1 MKFASYSIRRALGS
15 CRRAGNALAAQS
27 GRRAGAFRRFAA
39 DSRGDVAIIFGLM
52 TLVLMMMIGLAVDY
66 ARLVNARNQTLEAAD
81 AAVLAGAR
89 ALQTNGGDQA
99 GAVKVAQAYYKQAVQ
114 SRISVVSNS
123 DTVDFAVTDNGTA
136 VVSKGNASIATPFMS
151 VAGVKTLPLL
161 RANGS
166 DYAKA
171 VLAVGGNAEL
181 NLEVSMMLD
190 ITGSMAGQKLTDM
203 KAAASDLVNI
213 VVWKDQSKYTSKIAI
228 VPFAYDVRPPSSVL
242 AKVRGASPTNPLP
255 VGTTKYY
262 PSDCVVERTGTQKY
276 TDAAPATGQ
285 YLMTHYTTNYTT
297 SGSTKKGVCDLAAS
311 AELLP
316 LTSDKTA
323 LLAKISGLA
332 TAGSTAGHLGTAW
345 AWYLLSPN
353 WGSLWASTS
362 APAAYGTANLKKIA
376 VLMTDG
382 EYNTQYTSNG
392 IDDGSSSLTYCPKA
406 ANGVCSSDQAKSLC
420 TAMKAKGIEVYTV
433 GFQLDNQLAID
444 TLKSCATDANHF
456 YNSTTGDALKA
467 AFRDIALKISTLYLS
482 Q

>member
-1 MKFASYSIRRALGS
+1 MKFASFSLRRALCGYWK
-15 CRRAGNALAAQS
+15 AGDLPAERPS
-27 GRRAGAFRRFAA
+27 GMTAFCRFAA
-39 DSRGDVAIIFGLM
+39 DSRGDVAILFGLM
-52 TLVLMMMIGLAVDY
+52 TLVLVMMIGLAVDY
-66 ARLVNARNQTLEAAD
+66 GRLVNARNQTLEATD

-99 GAVKVAQAYYKQAVQ
+99 AAIKVAQAFYKQAVQ

-136 VVSKGNASIATPFMS
+136 VVSKGNAQISTPFMS

-161 RANGS
+161 HADGS

-190 ITGSMAGQKLTDM
+190 ITGSMKGQKLTDM

-228 VPFAYDVRPPSSVL
+228 VPFAYDVR
-242 AKVRGASPTNPLP
+242 LP
-255 VGTTKYY
+255 AAAYKKATGTTATTF
-262 PSDCVVERTGTQKY
+262 PNPCVVERTGTQKY
-276 TDAAPATGQ
+276 TDAAPQSGQ
-285 YLMTHYTTNYTT
+285 YVMMHNV
-297 SGSTKKGVCDLAAS
+297 GSTKNNKTTYSPTCDVATAA
-311 AELLP
+311 EVLP
-316 LTSDKTA
+316 LTSDKTS

-332 TAGSTAGHLGTAW
+332 TAGSTAGHIGTAW
-345 AWYLLSPN
+345 AWYMLAPN
-353 WGSLWASTS
+353 WSSLWASSST
-362 APAAYGTANLKKIA
+362 PAAYGTDKLKKIA

-382 EYNTQYTSNG
+382 EYNTQYTTNG
-392 IDDGSSSLTYCPKA
+392 VPDDSSSLTKCPNA
-406 ANGVCSSDQAKSLC
+406 ANGVCSSAQAISQC

-433 GFQLDNQLAID
+433 GFQLDNQTAID
-444 TLKSCATDANHF
+444 TLKSCATDINHF